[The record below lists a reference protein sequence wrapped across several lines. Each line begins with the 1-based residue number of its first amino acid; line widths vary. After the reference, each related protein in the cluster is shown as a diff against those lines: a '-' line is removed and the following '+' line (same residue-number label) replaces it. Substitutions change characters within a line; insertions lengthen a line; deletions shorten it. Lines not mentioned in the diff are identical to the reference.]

1 MGDGRS
7 GKREDEEE
15 GIFQGAEQSGAPCP
29 CLGKGE
35 NHIVGMCIVKARVGG
50 SVEICATR
58 RMPKYASRVLR
69 LALCKQVCRD
79 VVKRSPCRS

>member
-35 NHIVGMCIVKARVGG
+35 NHIVGMCIVKAGVGRFRGDLCYSSYAKVRVT
-50 SVEICATR
+50 C
-58 RMPKYASRVLR
+58 
-69 LALCKQVCRD
+69 
-79 VVKRSPCRS
+79 SPACIMQAGL